1 MKKKIKELIIA
12 NRKLKKQNVQ
22 LKEQNIELKKINEK
36 LIDQYNFV
44 RSELRK
50 TKLERKTDENIL

>member
-1 MKKKIKELIIA
+1 MKKKIKELIND
-12 NRKLKKQNVQ
+12 NRKLKKQNLQ

-36 LIDQYNFV
+36 LIDQYNIV

>member
-1 MKKKIKELIIA
+1 MKKKIKKLIND
-12 NRKLKKQNVQ
+12 NRRLKKQNVQ
-22 LKEQNIELKKINEK
+22 LREQNIEFKKINEE

>member
-1 MKKKIKELIIA
+1 MKKKIKELIND
-12 NRKLKKQNVQ
+12 NRKLKK
-22 LKEQNIELKKINEK
+22 QNIELKKINEK
-36 LIDQYNFV
+36 LIDQYNIV